1 MNILLFIII
10 IVVIS
15 GVIAPL
21 AKGFAGQLSKS
32 APDSADLRRLAAE
45 LERTEQRLSETERR
59 LSDAEER
66 LDFQERLLTSRP
78 PPGQLPPQE

>member
-21 AKGFAGQLSKS
+21 AKGLAGQLAKGS
-32 APDSADLRRLAAE
+32 PDGAEVRRLAAE
-45 LERTEQRLSETERR
+45 LERTEQRLSEMERR
-59 LSDAEER
+59 LGDAEER

-78 PPGQLPPQE
+78 PPRNLPPQE

>member
-21 AKGFAGQLSKS
+21 AKGFAGQLSKG

-78 PPGQLPPQE
+78 PRGHLPPQE